1 MLNYLSSLPPDILAD
16 IDAINRISVVP
27 IILEVICRTTGM
39 GFAAVARVTEDRWV
53 ACSVRDE
60 INFGLKPGGELKLET
75 TICHEI
81 RQSGEGVII
90 DHVTCD
96 EDYVN
101 HHTPAMYGFESYISI
116 PIKLKDGRFF
126 GTLCAIDPK
135 PAVLKGS
142 AIISMFNLY
151 TDLIAFHLDALDEL
165 AKSEADLREERQM
178 AELREQFIAILGHDL
193 RNPLSAVNSVAQLLK
208 RMPLDDKVKRMANIL
223 QDSGYRMSSLVDN
236 LMDFARARLG
246 EGIVLNVKQNEP
258 LVNILTHI
266 IEELKLI
273 WPDRVIETDFSLLQP
288 FTCDG
293 KRIGQLFSNL
303 LGNAL
308 THGKAN
314 ANVFVKASSADTKL
328 NIAVSN
334 SGEKI
339 PDEAMKHLFKPF
351 SRGVIKKHQEGLGL
365 GLYIASE
372 IAKAHKGALSVDST
386 PELTTFTLTIP
397 AIN

>member
-1 MLNYLSSLPPDILAD
+1 VTNLPPNILAD

-27 IILEVICRTTGM
+27 TILEVICRTTGM

-60 INFGLKPGGELKLET
+60 INFGLKSGGELKLET
-75 TICHEI
+75 TICNEI
-81 RQSGEGVII
+81 RQSGQGVVI
-90 DHVTCD
+90 DHVAID
-96 EDYVN
+96 ECFAN
-101 HHTPAMYGFESYISI
+101 HHTPAMYGFQSYISI
-116 PIKLKDGRFF
+116 PIKLKNGRFF

-135 PAVLKGS
+135 PAILRDS
-142 AIISMFNLY
+142 AIVSMFNLY
-151 TDLIAFHLDALDEL
+151 VDLIAFHLEALDEL

-208 RMPLDDKVKRMANIL
+208 RMPLEEKIKRMANIL
-223 QDSGYRMSSLVDN
+223 QDSAYRMSSLVDN

-246 EGIVLNVKQNEP
+246 EGIVLKIKQNEP
-258 LVNILTHI
+258 LDSVLTHI

-273 WPDRVIETDFSLLQP
+273 WPNKVIETDFDKLEP

-308 THGKAN
+308 THGSIDAPV
-314 ANVFVKASSADTKL
+314 NVSASVINGQLKL
-328 NIAVSN
+328 AVSN
-334 SGEKI
+334 GGEQI
-339 PDEAMKHLFKPF
+339 SAEAMQHLFKPF
-351 SRGVIKKHQEGLGL
+351 SRGQVKKHQEGLGL

-372 IAKAHKGALSVDST
+372 IAKAHKGALTVSSN
-386 PELTTFTLTIP
+386 PERTTFELIIP
-397 AIN
+397 SIN